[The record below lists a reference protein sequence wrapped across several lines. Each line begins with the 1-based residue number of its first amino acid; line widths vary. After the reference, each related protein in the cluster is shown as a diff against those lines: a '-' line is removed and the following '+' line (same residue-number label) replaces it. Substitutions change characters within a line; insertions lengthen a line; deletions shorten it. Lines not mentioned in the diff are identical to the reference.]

1 MAFGTVTFSE
11 AGDCNVTETTLEDAA
26 YTQIGFVVCKD
37 KIYLKEIAVVD
48 VEGWMTDISRE
59 KYKNLAETQ
68 KAYAVTATMSLS
80 SNLAKQVATRVE
92 HLEPARTELMSNTL
106 RLFCDEFLTQAV
118 QSDSN

>member
-1 MAFGTVTFSE
+1 
-11 AGDCNVTETTLEDAA
+11 
-26 YTQIGFVVCKD
+26 
-37 KIYLKEIAVVD
+37 
-48 VEGWMTDISRE
+48 MTDISRE
-59 KYKNLAETQ
+59 IYKNLTETQ